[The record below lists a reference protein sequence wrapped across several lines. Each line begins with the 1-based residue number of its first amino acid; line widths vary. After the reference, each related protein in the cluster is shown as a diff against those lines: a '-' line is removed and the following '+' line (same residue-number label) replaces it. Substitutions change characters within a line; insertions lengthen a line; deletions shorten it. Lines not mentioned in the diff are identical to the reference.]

1 MWKRW
6 QKGWKKNAGLELGLS
21 LSITDPN
28 PLPTSI
34 VKNFS
39 NSVKLLKR
47 LTAFT
52 LVELLVV
59 ISIIAI
65 LASLSLPSITGAIT
79 KAQMTGALSNL
90 RQIYTANFNAAADA
104 STTGSTNFG
113 WPGDVTNSVTD
124 IQTYVNMLVNN
135 DFFKPQEAAK
145 IFSVSGITPG
155 TVTASN
161 VTIGLANCAFSIYKV
176 QDADAGTTL
185 FATTKNYT
193 YNTALSSNIPFKD
206 AGFVAFR
213 KGGDGAVYKKTQ
225 YNETNSIGV
234 LPATVTPLK

>member
-1 MWKRW
+1 M
-6 QKGWKKNAGLELGLS
+6 
-21 LSITDPN
+21 
-28 PLPTSI
+28 
-34 VKNFS
+34 KNFS

-113 WPGDVTNSVTD
+113 WPGDVTNSVTS

-135 DFFKPQEAAK
+135 DFFKPQEAVK

-155 TVTASN
+155 TVTSSN
-161 VTIGLANCAFSIYKV
+161 AVITLANCAFAIYPV

-234 LPATVTPLK
+234 LPATATPLQ

>member
-1 MWKRW
+1 M
-6 QKGWKKNAGLELGLS
+6 
-21 LSITDPN
+21 
-28 PLPTSI
+28 
-34 VKNFS
+34 
-39 NSVKLLKR
+39 KLIKR

-52 LVELLVV
+52 LIELLVV

-65 LASLSLPSITGAIT
+65 LATLATPAITGAIV

-90 RQIYTANFNAAADA
+90 KQIYTANFNAAADA

-113 WPGDVTNSVTD
+113 WPGDVTNSVTS

-135 DFFKPQEAAK
+135 DFFKPQEAVK

-155 TVTASN
+155 TVSATNA
-161 VTIGLANCAFSIYKV
+161 TIGLANCAFSIYKV
-176 QDADAGTTL
+176 QEADAGTTL

-193 YNTALSSNIPFKD
+193 YNTALSSNIPFKT

-225 YNETNSIGV
+225 FSETNSIGA
-234 LPATVTPLK
+234 LPTETTPLGN